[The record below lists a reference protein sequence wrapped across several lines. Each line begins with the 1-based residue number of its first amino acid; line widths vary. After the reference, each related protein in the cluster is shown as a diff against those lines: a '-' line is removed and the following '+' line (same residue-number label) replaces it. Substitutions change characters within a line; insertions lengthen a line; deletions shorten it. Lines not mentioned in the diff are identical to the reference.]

1 MKVGLEK
8 LESHER
14 VVVKALLDSRE
25 TSLFMDTAF
34 AKGQKFKME
43 RLKNPLL
50 VRNVDRIVN
59 VGGVIIH

>member
-34 AKGQKFKME
+34 AKEQEFKME

>member
-8 LESHER
+8 LESYEG

-34 AKGQKFKME
+34 TKGQEFKME